1 MNLGFDVDHSV
12 GTEIIIELPPP
23 APDPDPEIDDPYSK
37 YLNFLKA
44 PEIFRIIR
52 GFRKYMPLQNT
63 LLVLGCVAL
72 VTALI
77 EITELVHYRSNTNYV
92 RIMNTRQ
99 S

>member
-23 APDPDPEIDDPYSK
+23 APDPEIDDPYSK

-44 PEIFRIIR
+44 HEIFRIIR